1 MGRFFSLELKS
12 KVYLEKIN
20 IQEGQD
26 GVLFE
31 GSLGELE
38 ELLLL
43 EDSLLELKGS
53 YGVLRFEITREEVF
67 SLLNTEAVQIY
78 E

>member
-1 MGRFFSLELKS
+1 LGRTFSLELKS
-12 KVYLEKIN
+12 KDYLEKIN

-43 EDSLLELKGS
+43 EDSLMELKGS
-53 YGVLRFEITREEVF
+53 YGVLRFEITRDEVF
-67 SLLNTEAVQIY
+67 SLLNTETVQIY

>member
-1 MGRFFSLELKS
+1 MGRYFSVELKS
-12 KVYLEKIN
+12 KDYLEKIN

-38 ELLLL
+38 KMLLL

>member
-12 KVYLEKIN
+12 KDYLEKIN

-67 SLLNTEAVQIY
+67 SLLNTEVVQIY

>member
-1 MGRFFSLELKS
+1 LGRFFSLELKS
-12 KVYLEKIN
+12 KDYLEKIN